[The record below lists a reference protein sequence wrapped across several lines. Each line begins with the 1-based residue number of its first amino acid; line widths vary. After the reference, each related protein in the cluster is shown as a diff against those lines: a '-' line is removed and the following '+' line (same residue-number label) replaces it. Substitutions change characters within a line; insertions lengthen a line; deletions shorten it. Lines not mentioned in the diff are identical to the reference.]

1 MDLVLMTFMV
11 SSRPFKRGRDHFLY
25 VLAAQMGGQVTC
37 FKDLFV
43 YLHVK
48 IINDKGMGKSAG

>member
-1 MDLVLMTFMV
+1 MTFMV